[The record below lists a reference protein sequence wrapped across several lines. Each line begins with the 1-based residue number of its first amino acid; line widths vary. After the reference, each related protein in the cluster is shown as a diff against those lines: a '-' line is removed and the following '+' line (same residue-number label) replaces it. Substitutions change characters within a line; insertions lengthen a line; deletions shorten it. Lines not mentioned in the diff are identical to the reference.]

1 MAEFF
6 PNEGSAFTCSVNT
19 EGGTRLEV
27 RYADPD
33 LRDLCASDRE
43 LRRKYGAVCARR
55 IATRLRAIDAADCLD
70 DLMRAPGHCHPLNG
84 EYYKDCFAF
93 RLDGGYRLIFRLM
106 TDEERKAQEIP
117 DDTAALVVE
126 IIDYH
131 QG

>member
-1 MAEFF
+1 M
-6 PNEGSAFTCSVNT
+6 
-19 EGGTRLEV
+19 EV

-33 LRDLCASDRE
+33 LRDLCASDRA
-43 LRRKYGAVCARR
+43 LRRTYGAVCAKR
-55 IATRLRAIDAADCLD
+55 IEARLRTLDAADSID

-84 EYYKDCFAF
+84 EYYKGCFAF
-93 RLDGGYRLIFRLM
+93 RLHGGLRLIFRLM
-106 TDEERKAQEIP
+106 TDEERKDQEIP

>member
-1 MAEFF
+1 M
-6 PNEGSAFTCSVNT
+6 
-19 EGGTRLEV
+19 EV

-33 LRDLCASDRE
+33 LRDLCASDRA

-55 IATRLRAIDAADCLD
+55 IATRLRTLEAADSVD
-70 DLMRAPGHCHPLNG
+70 DLMRAPGRCHPLNG
-84 EYYKDCFAF
+84 TYYGDCFAF
-93 RLDGGYRLIFRLM
+93 RLHGGLRLVFRLL

-131 QG
+131 EG

>member
-1 MAEFF
+1 M
-6 PNEGSAFTCSVNT
+6 
-19 EGGTRLEV
+19 EV

-33 LRDLCASDRE
+33 LRDLCASDRA
-43 LRRKYGAVCARR
+43 LRKTYGAVCAKR
-55 IATRLRAIDAADCLD
+55 IAARLRTLDAADSID

-84 EYYKDCFAF
+84 EYYRDCFAF
-93 RLDGGYRLIFRLM
+93 RLHGGLRLVFRLM
-106 TDEERKAQEIP
+106 TDEERKDQEIP